1 MCRWAVVRYWYCMTI
16 VVVNYTSHILG
27 AYVRVYLS
35 SFAKKDLKHSLD
47 VLSIF
52 AFMQVKI
59 FFPNR

>member
-1 MCRWAVVRYWYCMTI
+1 MTI
-16 VVVNYTSHILG
+16 VVVNYKSHIVG

-35 SFAKKDLKHSLD
+35 SFAKKDLKQYLD

-52 AFMQVKI
+52 AFLQVKL